1 MLAQDTDH
9 LLQGEAMSTLIQ
21 DLRYAIRTLGKS
33 PAFTV
38 VAVISLALGIGANS
52 SIFSVINATVW
63 RELPYTEPERLVM
76 VERANPDPKFPVSL
90 WSYPKYEMLRD
101 QNQVFESLAAFAN
114 QDFPITGSDNPERV
128 EVEAVSASYFPLL
141 GVSASHG
148 RVFAPEEDL
157 RPGAHAVAL
166 ISRKL
171 YERRFNSDPNLLGQ
185 SIDLNKVAFT
195 IVGVLPEGF
204 AGQSGKADVWV
215 PMMMMPSLT
224 FPRRLASAGAHWH
237 KVIARLKPGVTREQA
252 QAEVAVIGNNI
263 QEAISKKFSPEPEAI
278 SVVGLKEAK
287 TDPGIA
293 RSFLILFAA
302 VGFVLL
308 IACVNIAN
316 LLMAKSATRQK
327 EMAIR
332 VAVGASRQR
341 LIRQLLT
348 ESVLLSFVGGAAGLL
363 VALWG
368 IESLGVIKPASILSL
383 QELDFENAR
392 IDGPVLGFNLA
403 LSIFTGLLF
412 GLMPAFQAARS
423 EVNDLLKDG
432 AGSKIEARG
441 WGRRLSPRNLLVVA
455 EIALAMVLLIGA
467 GLMIRSFA
475 RLQAIETGFDP
486 TNTLTLKTELPKY
499 KRDAAAAFYEQLLAR
514 VSSLPGV
521 ESASVANSTPLSS
534 NSGATLL
541 TIEGRPPLESP
552 GVRLHSVGPDYFK
565 TLRVRLLAGRVFA
578 EQDRAGASRVA
589 IINQKAAETFFPG
602 EDPVGKR
609 VKLAVGW
616 EPESDLA
623 EIVGV
628 VGNVQYGRVE
638 EATRPD
644 FYLCYLQPTED
655 SSFLLVRTASDPAS
669 LIPAIRKE
677 VLALDKNVPLYDI
690 KTMQERASI
699 ATSRTRFSAFVLG
712 VFAALAM
719 MLAGIGIYGVMAFSV
734 AGRTREIGVRIA
746 LGAKNSDVLRLVMG
760 EGLIMTVAGLAIGL
774 AAAWATTH
782 ILASQLYGVSST
794 DLPTFAGIS
803 LILATVAMLACYIP
817 ARRATK
823 VDPMIAL
830 RYE

>member
-1 MLAQDTDH
+1 
-9 LLQGEAMSTLIQ
+9 MSTLIQ

-33 PAFTV
+33 PGFTA

-52 SIFSVINATVW
+52 SIFSVINATLW
-63 RELPYTEPERLVM
+63 RELPYAEPERLVM
-76 VERANPDPKFPVSL
+76 VERASPDPKFPISL

-101 QNQVFESLAAFAN
+101 QSQVFESLAAFSN
-114 QDFPITGSDNPERV
+114 QDFPITGSDSPERV

-141 GVSASHG
+141 GLSASRG
-148 RVFAPEEDL
+148 RVFTPEEDL
-157 RPGAHAVAL
+157 KPGAHAVAL
-166 ISRKL
+166 ISHEL
-171 YERRFNSDPNLLGQ
+171 YRSRFNSDPNIVGQ
-185 SIDLNKVAFT
+185 PIELNKVAFT
-195 IVGVLPEGF
+195 IVGILPEGF
-204 AGQSGKADVWV
+204 AGQSGKAEAWV

-237 KVIARLKPGVTREQA
+237 KVLARLKPGVTREQA

-263 QEAISKKFSPEPEAI
+263 QEAISKKFSPEPETL
-278 SVVGLKEAK
+278 SVVGLKESK
-287 TDPGIA
+287 IDQGIA

-316 LLMAKSATRQK
+316 LLMARSAARQK

-332 VAVGASRQR
+332 MAVGASRLR

-348 ESVLLSFVGGAAGLL
+348 ESVLLATIGGAVGLL

-368 IESLGVIKPASILSL
+368 IESLTVIKPASILSL
-383 QELDFENAR
+383 QELDFGNAR
-392 IDGPVLGFNLA
+392 IDSRVLGFNLA

-412 GLMPAFQAARS
+412 GLMPALQSARS
-423 EVNDLLKDG
+423 EVSELLKDG
-432 AGSKIEARG
+432 AIGQRETRG
-441 WGRRLSPRNLLVVA
+441 WVRRLSPRNLLVVA

-486 TNTLTLKTELPKY
+486 ANTLTVKAELPKY
-499 KRDAAAAFYEQLLAR
+499 KRDAAAAFYEMLLGR
-514 VSSLPGV
+514 VKSLPGV
-521 ESASVANSTPLSS
+521 ESASVASSTPLSS
-534 NSGATLL
+534 NSGGTLL
-541 TIEGRPPLESP
+541 TIEGRPPLDSP
-552 GVRLHSVGPDYFK
+552 GVQLHSVGPDYFK
-565 TLRVRLLAGRVFA
+565 TLRVPLVAGRVFT
-578 EQDRAGASRVA
+578 EQDRAGATRVA
-589 IINQKAAETFFPG
+589 VINQKAAETYFPG
-602 EDPVGKR
+602 EDPIGKR
-609 VKLAVGW
+609 INLAVGW
-616 EPESDLA
+616 EPETDRA

-628 VGNVQYGRVE
+628 VGNVKYGQVE
-638 EATRPD
+638 GAVKPD
-644 FYLCYLQPTED
+644 FYLSYLQPTED
-655 SSFLLVRTASDPAS
+655 SSFLLVRTTNDPAS
-669 LIPAIRKE
+669 LAPAIRKE

-690 KTMQERASI
+690 KTLEERASA

-719 MLAGIGIYGVMAFSV
+719 MLAGVGIYGVMAFSV
-734 AGRTREIGVRIA
+734 AGRTREIGIRIA
-746 LGAKNSDVLRLVMG
+746 LGAKSSDVLRLVMS
-760 EGLIMTVAGLAIGL
+760 EGLVMTVAGVAIGL

-794 DLPTFAGIS
+794 DLSTFAGIS
-803 LILATVAMLACYIP
+803 LMLAAVALAACYVP

-823 VDPMIAL
+823 VDPMVAL